1 MNPGQIVAVHMVRQS
16 TSRGLTEPPRE
27 PAPRRPRR
35 AAAHVLQAFAHR
47 LDPCVAQQPQVQRI
61 A

>member
-1 MNPGQIVAVHMVRQS
+1 MTAGHVVAAHMTREA
-16 TSRGLTEPPRE
+16 TRRRLTEPPRE

-35 AAAHVLQAFAHR
+35 IVAHLLQSAAHR
-47 LDPCVAQQPQVQRI
+47 LDPCVAPPQVQRI